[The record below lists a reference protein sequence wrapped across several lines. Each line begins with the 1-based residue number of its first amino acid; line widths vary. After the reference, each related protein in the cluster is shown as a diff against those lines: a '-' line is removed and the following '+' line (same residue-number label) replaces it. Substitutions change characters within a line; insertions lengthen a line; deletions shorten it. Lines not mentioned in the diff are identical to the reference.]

1 MDLNPSQ
8 IEARVGDWLEA
19 HGIGGD
25 GVRRGQ
31 IVEILGGPGRWHF
44 QVRWNE
50 DHESIVFP
58 GEGVRI
64 VPASATE

>member
-1 MDLNPSQ
+1 MDGDHAQ
-8 IEARVGDWLEA
+8 IGARVGDWLEA
-19 HGIGGD
+19 HGMHGG

-50 DHESIVFP
+50 HHESIVFP
-58 GEGVRI
+58 NDGVRI
-64 VPASATE
+64 VPEQAAE

>member
-1 MDLNPSQ
+1 MDWKPVQ
-8 IEARVGDWLEA
+8 VDARVGDWLEA
-19 HGIGGD
+19 HGVHGD

-44 QVRWNE
+44 QVRWSE
-50 DHESIVFP
+50 HHESIVFP

-64 VPASATE
+64 VPAPAAK